1 MRRRTWVFA
10 GIWPRITSA
19 AVGPKSPPQTSV
31 IAPATSAAG
40 PGPATEA
47 VRHFGAAPHGGV
59 CWHLAADHQRCS
71 GPEVATTNISDR
83 SSNIRCRARPRY
95 GGGTARRCG
104 AARWVFAGIW
114 PRITSAAVGPKS
126 PPQTSVIAPAT
137 SAARPGPAT
146 EAVRHVGAAP
156 HGGVCWHLAADH
168 QRCSGP
174 EVATTNIS
182 DRSSNIRCRARPRY
196 GGGTARAVR
205 RRTRVFAGIWPRIT
219 SAAVGPKSPPQ
230 TSVIAPAT
238 SAAGPGPATEAV
250 RHVGAAPHGG
260 VCWHLAADHQ
270 RCSGPEVATTNISD
284 RSSNIRCQARPRYGG
299 GTARRCGAARGC
311 LLASG
316 RGSPAL
322 QWARSR
328 HHKHQ

>member
-1 MRRRTWVFA
+1 MRRRT
-10 GIWPRITSA
+10 
-19 AVGPKSPPQTSV
+19 
-31 IAPATSAAG
+31 
-40 PGPATEA
+40 
-47 VRHFGAAPHGGV
+47 
-59 CWHLAADHQRCS
+59 
-71 GPEVATTNISDR
+71 
-83 SSNIRCRARPRY
+83 
-95 GGGTARRCG
+95 
-104 AARWVFAGIW
+104 WVFAGIW

-146 EAVRHVGAAP
+146 EVVQPFG
-156 HGGVCWHLAADH
+156 
-168 QRCSGP
+168 
-174 EVATTNIS
+174 
-182 DRSSNIRCRARPRY
+182 
-196 GGGTARAVR
+196 R
-205 RRTRVFAGIWPRIT
+205 RRMGVFASIWPRIT
-219 SAAVGPKSPPQ
+219 SAAVGPKAQPQ

-250 RHVGAAPHGG
+250 RHVGAAPHVG